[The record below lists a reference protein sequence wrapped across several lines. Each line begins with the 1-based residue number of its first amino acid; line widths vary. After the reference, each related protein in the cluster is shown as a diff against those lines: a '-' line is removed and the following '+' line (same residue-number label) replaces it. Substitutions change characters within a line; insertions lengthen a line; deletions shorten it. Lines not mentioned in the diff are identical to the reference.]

1 MWSLRRRIES
11 VEEAA
16 LLRSLGR
23 AGVAGFAAGL
33 LMLGGLT
40 VVEASM
46 SALLDNSVG
55 RIAVLLGLSAAG
67 AAIFL
72 LVAAALRSPELEQL
86 RRVIRRRRGRSA
98 A

>member
-11 VEEAA
+11 VEETVV
-16 LLRSLGR
+16 LRSLGR
-23 AGVAGFAAGL
+23 AAVAALAAGL

-40 VVEASM
+40 VVESSM
-46 SALLDNSVG
+46 GALLDNSVG
-55 RIAVLLGLSAAG
+55 RLAVLLGLSTAG
-67 AAIFL
+67 IAIFL

-86 RRVIRRRRGRSA
+86 RRLLRRRGGRSA